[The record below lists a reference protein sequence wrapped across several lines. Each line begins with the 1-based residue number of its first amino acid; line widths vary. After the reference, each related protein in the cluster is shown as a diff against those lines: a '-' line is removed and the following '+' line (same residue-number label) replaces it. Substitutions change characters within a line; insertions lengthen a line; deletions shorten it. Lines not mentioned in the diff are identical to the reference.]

1 GFSKRFACASAERF
15 KLRGAPCEEPS
26 PRADK
31 GRPLSKKEGKPP
43 PPVPCPRNRRRNHAQ
58 VGGRPDR
65 GGGQEPQIALGE
77 SPSAFGRKAVRRAL
91 SRRPKHQRW
100 R

>member
-1 GFSKRFACASAERF
+1 MRFDGVTAAGS
-15 KLRGAPCEEPS
+15 L
-26 PRADK
+26 
-31 GRPLSKKEGKPP
+31 
-43 PPVPCPRNRRRNHAQ
+43 PRNRRFNRAQ
-58 VGGRPDR
+58 IGGRPDR